1 MVNQELIV
9 QQNLK
14 LALHNINILDVK
26 LKYSWNEEMGSAD
39 TIVVEYEY
47 KYEGFMDENEP
58 NCCSVGWRK
67 SSVEIFGK
75 TEGLR
80 YTPPTLYDAIECV
93 YNVATATQAELA
105 KRFED
110 R

>member
-1 MVNQELIV
+1 MNQELIV

-26 LKYSWNEEMGSAD
+26 LKYSWHEELGNAD
-39 TIVVEYEY
+39 SIIIQYEY
-47 KYEGFMDENEP
+47 KYEGFMDESEP
-58 NCCSVGWRK
+58 NMMSTGWRK
-67 SSVEIFGK
+67 SSVEVFGRAD
-75 TEGLR
+75 GVG
-80 YTPPTLYDAIECV
+80 YNPPTVYDAIECV
-93 YNVATATQAELA
+93 YEIATATQAELA